1 MAAFSLSKGT
11 YKGRGIIFMII
22 QFALMFNA
30 YTLSVPQ
37 YVIFSELHIV
47 NTYWVYILPQLAGTL
62 GVFPY
67 KAVY

>member
-1 MAAFSLSKGT
+1 
-11 YKGRGIIFMII
+11 MII

-47 NTYWVYILPQLAGTL
+47 NTYWVYILPQLAATL